1 MTARRNGRAPQTTVA
16 ARSVKTAQDSGADKV
31 PVSRIEAADK
41 PKANKQDVVLVT
53 GPTDDGKGMNVLRAK
68 NDTLQ
73 VGAVRPLEEGKPILG
88 ELVTLK
94 PRPDSPALF
103 DVESQL
109 PSPVK
114 PAAPQAAG
122 GGPARRA
129 DRASRTDS
137 SARPTTAGPAQVA
150 TDTYRSGWDRI
161 YKRGAKK
168 SLPN

>member
-1 MTARRNGRAPQTTVA
+1 MTARRSGRIPRAQSP
-16 ARSVKTAQDSGADKV
+16 ARTQSAKTAKPQEADAV
-31 PVSRIEAADK
+31 SVSRVEAAAK
-41 PKANKQDVVLVT
+41 PKAKEQDVVLVT

-88 ELVTLK
+88 ELVKLK
-94 PRPDSPALF
+94 PRADSPALF

-109 PSPVK
+109 PSPA
-114 PAAPQAAG
+114 PAKDTAAKRQHPG
-122 GGPARRA
+122 ARA
-129 DRASRTDS
+129 TS
-137 SARPTTAGPAQVA
+137 AGPAQVA

-161 YKRGAKK
+161 YKRNAKK